1 LLKRLEEPLT
11 AIKVGCCG
19 FPEARTLYYRHYS
32 VVEIQQTFYQL
43 PRSETVYKWRR
54 DAPEDFEFNMKVWQ
68 VITHEASSPTY
79 RRMRAPVDFMHKKDY
94 GFFKP
99 SRVVFRAWEDTKKIA
114 RAMQAKAL
122 IFQCPGSFTP
132 SETNL
137 KNMRK
142 FFKSIDRDSFKF
154 VWEPRGNWE
163 PSLIRELCDE
173 LDLIHGNDPFKSPH
187 IAGEFFYLR
196 LHGKMNYR
204 YQYPDEDLQNLLE
217 QILALNKPGYVMFNN
232 SNMKSD
238 SMRFM
243 KKLSEAEE
251 ANPASAT
258 ELF

>member
-1 LLKRLEEPLT
+1 M
-11 AIKVGCCG
+11 KVGCCG

-43 PRSETVYKWRR
+43 PRSETASKWRR
-54 DAPEDFEFNMKVWQ
+54 DAPENFEFNMKVWQ

-79 RRMRAPVDFMHKKDY
+79 RRMRAPVDFMHKEDY

-99 SRVVFRAWEDTKKIA
+99 SRVVFRAWEETKKIA
-114 RAMQAKAL
+114 RAMQARAL

-132 SETNL
+132 SETNI

-142 FFKSIDRDSFKF
+142 FFKSINRESFKF

-163 PSLIRELCDE
+163 PSLIRELCEE

-204 YQYPDEDLQNLLE
+204 YQYPDEDLQKLLE

-243 KKLSEAEE
+243 KLLAEAEK
-251 ANPASAT
+251 ANPVTAAK
-258 ELF
+258 